1 MEESFSVGGT
11 LCVDMDPKVMMGSAS
26 EVDLSGRK
34 KWDSLCVPLLSADKK
49 GLWWMMF
56 RLLERCCRIGFKRSL
71 AVVLV
76 VVVIVKLCLGGG
88 GCRGSDDSLLYLL
101 LVSDGKSLFYLS
113 EVNQV

>member
-1 MEESFSVGGT
+1 VYHFCLQTKKACGGR
-11 LCVDMDPKVMMGSAS
+11 CFDY
-26 EVDLSGRK
+26 LSG
-34 KWDSLCVPLLSADKK
+34 
-49 GLWWMMF
+49 
-56 RLLERCCRIGFKRSL
+56 
-71 AVVLV
+71 AVELVSSDRWRVVFV